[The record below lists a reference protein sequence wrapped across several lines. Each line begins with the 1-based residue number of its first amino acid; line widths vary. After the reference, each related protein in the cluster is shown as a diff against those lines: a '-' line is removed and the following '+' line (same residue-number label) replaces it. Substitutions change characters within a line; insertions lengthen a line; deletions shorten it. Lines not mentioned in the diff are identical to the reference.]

1 MSTQSAVDQLRGNN
15 LIQIFMSICLFEH
28 LFVSS
33 DSWFLAITL
42 IYVIDI
48 VVRWFGLGFRS
59 FKANGWNIFDVIVAV
74 GALTTTVI
82 DRSGSQSFL
91 IAQLQKLFL
100 VSIAFK
106 LVQRT
111 NSLNQLFKT
120 AMCVL
125 ISILSNISS
134 FFIGGVPEVVNTLFC
149 YF

>member
-1 MSTQSAVDQLRGNN
+1 MLTPTPLGN
-15 LIQIFMSICLFEH
+15 FF
-28 LFVSS
+28 F
-33 DSWFLAITL
+33 AITL
-42 IYVIDI
+42 VYVIDI

-74 GALTTTVI
+74 GALITTIVLKV
-82 DRSGSQSFL
+82 QSESFV

-120 AMCVL
+120 AM
-125 ISILSNISS
+125 
-134 FFIGGVPEVVNTLFC
+134 
-149 YF
+149 

>member
-1 MSTQSAVDQLRGNN
+1 MSTQSAVYQLRGNN

-28 LFVSS
+28 LLVSS

-134 FFIGGVPEVVNTLFC
+134 FFIGGAAEVVNTLFC